1 MGGPSPGP
9 DISQTA
15 PGPGSQQ
22 AGPSASPLRWP
33 RKCWALILLSPRPLL
48 FLLLLLSP
56 LPFLSLPPSPTL
68 LGITMA
74 SQRAETQGDT
84 HPPLPTRHPQSPSSC
99 LPELATPQ
107 SSQPCRPA
115 QAGLNVPSM
124 TFLSLSLSS
133 CTMGRLLSRPDTRE
147 LWASVLRPRGPAQGE
162 AGVTSAAAPFCQLL
176 PNTCLLGRSGD
187 HTAQWLRS
195 GAEQ

>member
-1 MGGPSPGP
+1 
-9 DISQTA
+9 
-15 PGPGSQQ
+15 
-22 AGPSASPLRWP
+22 
-33 RKCWALILLSPRPLL
+33 
-48 FLLLLLSP
+48 
-56 LPFLSLPPSPTL
+56 
-68 LGITMA
+68 MA

-147 LWASVLRPRGPAQGE
+147 LWASVLRPRGPARGE
-162 AGVTSAAAPFCQLL
+162 AGVTSAAAPFCHLL

-195 GAEQ
+195 GAEQWLSPDSSASGWVPRDRTLCGCRGHPLLPALGRGLVSPVELQVCFAGRGGPLSTGTDTPEQPRL